1 MDKVKSRFVRIIS
14 PGQDSTSLDCE
25 LIELVGHVVA
35 STMNV
40 EVRSF
45 GGLSGTLV
53 IDTYTT
59 ISDVKHDIARHMY
72 IPTVEQR
79 PVVGKKHR

>member
-45 GGLSGTLV
+45 GGLAV
-53 IDTYTT
+53 
-59 ISDVKHDIARHMY
+59 RW
-72 IPTVEQR
+72 
-79 PVVGKKHR
+79 